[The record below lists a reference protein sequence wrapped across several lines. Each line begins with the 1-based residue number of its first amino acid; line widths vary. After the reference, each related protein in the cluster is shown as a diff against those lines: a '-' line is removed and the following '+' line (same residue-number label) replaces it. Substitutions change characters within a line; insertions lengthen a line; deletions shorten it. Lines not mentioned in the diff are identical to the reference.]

1 MDSMILRNVLALRNS
16 IDEYRKKMY
25 ELARE
30 KGISDPDVVKISQQL
45 DHKIMMLQKIMYG
58 TQSVLKV
65 GFH

>member
-1 MDSMILRNVLALRNS
+1 MILRNVLALRNS
-16 IDEYRKKMY
+16 INEYHKKMY